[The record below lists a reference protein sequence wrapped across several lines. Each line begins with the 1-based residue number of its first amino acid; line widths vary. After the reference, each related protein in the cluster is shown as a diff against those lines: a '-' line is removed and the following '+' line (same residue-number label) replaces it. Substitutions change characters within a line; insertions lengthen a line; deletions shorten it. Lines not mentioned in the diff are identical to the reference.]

1 MENNTAELLIR
12 RYCSFFSSILNFFIN
27 IHLIL
32 TLLYQKEHPA
42 IKVLFRME
50 HRGFEPLAS

>member
-12 RYCSFFSSILNFFIN
+12 RYCSLT

-32 TLLYQKEHPA
+32 ALLYQKEHLA
-42 IKVLFRME
+42 IKVLFHME